1 MDSAIPQ
8 GLPLLRI
15 DGESLWAHSH
25 DADDERNSGLDA
37 NTSIFVPPTTYPA
50 LRCLAQ
56 GVQEV
61 ALLPLEHTPAYIDAL
76 GILIFAVAV
85 PYQAMGPISRSLVHH
100 QSRPAVPW
108 ILNK

>member
-1 MDSAIPQ
+1 
-8 GLPLLRI
+8 
-15 DGESLWAHSH
+15 
-25 DADDERNSGLDA
+25 
-37 NTSIFVPPTTYPA
+37 
-50 LRCLAQ
+50 
-56 GVQEV
+56 
-61 ALLPLEHTPAYIDAL
+61 LLPLEHTPAYIDAL